1 MACRFPIGNRIF
13 ALNKSWTKTLLV
25 GLEYE
30 NITDKEYT
38 PIVRILSHDFKGV
51 SFKLREWEAFVDC
64 FDKIDKYFKG
74 AISMKDGPIDTST
87 GWSVQLTRSYDKRA
101 IEIVEKPQHE
111 VGENSEVGNHLE
123 TLKTEFVCPWFLE
136 VMKQHYSIFIE
147 CLLPRPSNYTHSSV
161 ETEKQTAEYLLER
174 LIEEESLLV
183 ADEEETV
190 ALAAS
195 TVLRKK
201 RQGKLQGTNH
211 KKDVE
216 CYHCHDKG
224 HFARNCPRRQN
235 KSEGRTPNSSPNVAF
250 VAEKSLEDRSNTK
263 VSPLD
268 CRKLNLEQEKKLL
281 EAPAADIWVADSRAS
296 AHATH
301 NRNWLTNYQP
311 SKEGKTI
318 TLGDEGECAVVGE
331 DTVVINRL
339 LNGEWHEALIG
350 NVWYVPKLKK
360 NLFSIGQI
368 TSKGYAVNFMDAYVK
383 MKKDDK

>member
-111 VGENSEVGNHLE
+111 
-123 TLKTEFVCPWFLE
+123 
-136 VMKQHYSIFIE
+136 
-147 CLLPRPSNYTHSSV
+147 SSV